1 MSAFQRKL
9 DILQFVPSAP
19 RKVSSRQI
27 FENLQNCGHH
37 NIDMRTVQRDLVSL
51 ENTGLFGLDVDK
63 RSKPYGWFINA
74 NFKKLNLSLMD
85 GNTALAFKVLEQS
98 GATLPNSTLKE
109 MQPYFTKASQVL
121 QQDSDSL
128 LTNWLRSVADSQ
140 VSQPLIP
147 PEIDAASFERL
158 KSAIFFKKQI
168 SADIKRIFS
177 GGNEMV
183 WKHYDRVNPMGLVKQ
198 DGRQLFVCTFG
209 SLHKRRYALP
219 LQFIRN
225 VTVTDEDCQQE
236 FGELESVQ
244 TLSANNKE
252 DIELKLLVKNNSLFL
267 LHGYRL
273 SNDQVITQSTQ
284 ADKSLLTATVK
295 DTNKLRAFLRGLGEN
310 IEVIAPQ
317 KLRQYFVELSER
329 LYFAYQE
336 KAVQNNQMFTD

>member
-1 MSAFQRKL
+1 M
-9 DILQFVPSAP
+9 
-19 RKVSSRQI
+19 
-27 FENLQNCGHH
+27 
-37 NIDMRTVQRDLVSL
+37 
-51 ENTGLFGLDVDK
+51 
-63 RSKPYGWFINA
+63 
-74 NFKKLNLSLMD
+74 
-85 GNTALAFKVLEQS
+85 LEQS

-109 MQPYFTKASQVL
+109 MQPYFAKASQVL

-317 KLRQYFVELSER
+317 KLGNILLSFLKGCTSLIRKKPCKIIRCLLTKVTLCPEASQKQV
-329 LYFAYQE
+329 YPNMPHPFSMMS
-336 KAVQNNQMFTD
+336 VQRPAS